1 MITTPSLYSSS
12 HQNARQGVAYRAMP
26 KGALDLVC
34 RQVSLVEAGSAY
46 GNQGLLGPRLA
57 PGPAA
62 AYVCCSRGARR
73 AQGRGVA
80 RADLPKAGAIVA
92 SGPKASLNVPSP
104 SLTIGLRYSASK
116 EGILRPHKKLLGLRG

>member
-62 AYVCCSRGARR
+62 AYVCSCRGAL
-73 AQGRGVA
+73 G
-80 RADLPKAGAIVA
+80 LKAG
-92 SGPKASLNVPSP
+92 
-104 SLTIGLRYSASK
+104 GLPGQTDA
-116 EGILRPHKKLLGLRG
+116 LPLGNRVRVGQKPESQLQ